1 MHKVIHLI
9 AFFKIM
15 VIFKALEYKGILPWG
30 SMLFSHQKT
39 VSGLCYLFFFSN
51 SLVPKLLI
59 LIIHHSHLLCV
70 DSFIHQYV
78 LSQDVRSSQ
87 LGGETCSETVIYNTA

>member
-1 MHKVIHLI
+1 MGKHAILTSENG
-9 AFFKIM
+9 FR
-15 VIFKALEYKGILPWG
+15 AL
-30 SMLFSHQKT
+30 SS
-39 VSGLCYLFFFSN
+39 FFFSN
-51 SLVPKLLI
+51 FLVPKLLI
-59 LIIHHSHLLCV
+59 LIIHHSYLLCV